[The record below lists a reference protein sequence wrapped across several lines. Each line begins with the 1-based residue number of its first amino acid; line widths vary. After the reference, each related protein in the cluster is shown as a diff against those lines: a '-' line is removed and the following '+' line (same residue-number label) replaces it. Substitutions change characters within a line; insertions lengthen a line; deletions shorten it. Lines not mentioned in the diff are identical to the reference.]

1 MNEVFSYSH
10 AFFHNVGRITTEET
24 EVSRRKRV
32 GIAEKGRAEVVHL
45 LILTRL
51 LSGFLLRNLHKDTE
65 ASPPTTSG
73 STKQ

>member
-10 AFFHNVGRITTEET
+10 AFFRNVGRITTEET
-24 EVSRRKRV
+24 EVSCRKRV
-32 GIAEKGRAEVVHL
+32 GIAEYGRAEAVHL
-45 LILTRL
+45 LTLTRL
-51 LSGFLLRNLHKDTE
+51 LSGFLLGNPHEDTE